1 MELNNSLEY
10 FRPYPD
16 YEDVFY
22 DEIEKHKQF
31 FLPICSFNLKCFFPE
46 RDEWVHIISAKEN
59 MLGVYTSN
67 HHTDYTKESVYG
79 FDIID
84 GKYKF
89 EASWDYFLL
98 NHEHEKLNQRKIIEE
113 FEQSIDL
120 FMFRY
125 TENILEIKEW
135 LQQKNIQDKH
145 LEDDLKLI
153 LNHTDRKE
161 SYLKDGHKVTDS
173 YSKERYAEFAEHEQ
187 FRIDYVKRRYEQS
200 YFDDLKAEYQRVTE
214 LYELGKKFYQEHGVI
229 FPHGLSFIEGGYE
242 ELIKEFQSYT
252 EARQKYPD
260 MKSDTPEFF
269 GFISDIKGLSKEAR
283 EQYPDGFSNQHIVPI
298 HYNIWDSPFKKKVTS
313 KLEYLACIKEYL
325 FKYHGA
331 TLLNVLQHCTAKKA
345 IMLRDFD

>member
-31 FLPICSFNLKCFFPE
+31 FLPICSFNLKCLFPE

-59 MLGVYTSN
+59 MLGEYTSN
-67 HHTDYTKESVYG
+67 YHTDYTKENIYS

-98 NHEHEKLNQRKIIEE
+98 NHEYEKLNQRKIIEE
-113 FEQSIDL
+113 FEQSYDV
-120 FMFRY
+120 
-125 TENILEIKEW
+125 NILGIKEW
-135 LQQKNIQDKH
+135 LQQKNIQNKR
-145 LEDDLKLI
+145 LEDDLRRI
-153 LNHTDRKE
+153 FNHTYVKE
-161 SYLKDGHKVTDS
+161 LYLKAGNTK
-173 YSKERYAEFAEHEQ
+173 FAENEQ
-187 FRIDYVKRRYEQS
+187 FYINAVKKHYEQS
-200 YFDDLKAEYQRVTE
+200 YFDALKAEYQRVTK

-229 FPHGLSFIEGGYE
+229 FPYSLSFIEGGYE

-331 TLLNVLQHCTAKKA
+331 TLLNVLQHRTAKKA